1 MSGPFFE
8 EIGSFVQEKSQ
19 QSWVMAIGETWLNN
33 TVDDGEVGLEGYKVY
48 RKDRR
53 NQRGE
58 RVLVYVP
65 ELFSCWRRIDLEMEG
80 IAVIWIEIRFQ
91 KREVLMCSAYL
102 GLFGQLLKESVE
114 CSKWLHRKAKKW

>member
-19 QSWVMAIGETWLNN
+19 QSWVMAIGGTWLNN

-58 RVLVYVP
+58 RVLIYVP
-65 ELFSCWRRIDLEMEG
+65 ESFSCWRRIDLEMEG
-80 IAVIWIEIRFQ
+80 IAAIWIEIRF
-91 KREVLMCSAYL
+91 
-102 GLFGQLLKESVE
+102 
-114 CSKWLHRKAKKW
+114 